1 MANATASKSAPPAV
15 AMTIAGG
22 DPGGGAGIQADLK
35 TFAAYRVHGFSV
47 LTAVIAQNSARVD
60 RVAPVA
66 PAIVI
71 AQIATLVAERR
82 PDALKTGA
90 LADAAIV
97 RAVARAIVRFR
108 LPAPI
113 VDPVMVATSGARL
126 LDPAGARALVKSLLP
141 IARLVTPNLHEAE
154 ALSGIEIAGPSAA
167 RAAARAISRLGPR
180 AVLIKGG
187 HPPRDAAAA
196 GSRRLVDLL
205 FDGRAFTEFS
215 VPRAPGAG
223 AHGTGCAFSAA
234 IAAGLARGMALDEAI
249 AAAQRYL
256 GRALRAAYR
265 LAPAGRPLLAHGV
278 RP

>member
-1 MANATASKSAPPAV
+1 MIAP
-15 AMTIAGG
+15 
-22 DPGGGAGIQADLK
+22 
-35 TFAAYRVHGFSV
+35 
-47 LTAVIAQNSARVD
+47 
-60 RVAPVA
+60 
-66 PAIVI
+66 
-71 AQIATLVAERR
+71 
-82 PDALKTGA
+82 
-90 LADAAIV
+90 
-97 RAVARAIVRFR
+97 
-108 LPAPI
+108 
-113 VDPVMVATSGARL
+113 
-126 LDPAGARALVKSLLP
+126 
-141 IARLVTPNLHEAE
+141 
-154 ALSGIEIAGPSAA
+154 AA
-167 RAAARAISRLGPR
+167 RAAARAIHRLGPR

-187 HPPRDAAAA
+187 HPRRDAAA

-215 VPRAPGAG
+215 APRAPGAG